1 MSTTDIINTGG
12 ALSFVYDPWVTR
24 IGPDTG
30 ESPSEGDE
38 QEELRAVRV
47 VQSAGGSRLDY
58 AEHVWKLDALM
69 QDREQPA
76 SFRRVVE
83 VLFPDTDDTRI
94 HWGDYTSES
103 ESVQQNTETLSATSQ
118 LRAYHFGN
126 PNEGYP
132 VYDPIS
138 DAEVVIEA
146 DIAFNPTVDGD
157 THTNMSSETRTGLNS
172 RLFIHPE
179 AAYTAAG
186 KTYHSLTIAEWTVR
200 SAVLAVCELLNELE
214 PYIDNPTD
222 TELAVLASAPLLR
235 DVKLP
240 LGWYLPQCLDRL
252 LIPFGFNW
260 YVDYDTLPGNP
271 KIVVFE
277 IGAGDEKELL
287 MQAPGETLDL
297 NASNVNQYSVNRSIG
312 DSFNKVRVL
321 GDYEEYEVTLP
332 LMPGWPAA
340 DDSFGADDLDKTDTA
355 SDYVGNELAWRQWV
369 ANEAGDID
377 EARSFGALSFA
388 VPDLSGLFTRYIPHR
403 RNIYEPLTYGGGSG
417 STERRPIF
425 LEYSTD
431 AGSTWEPV
439 PEDWPVKM
447 LPDQIGILFDG
458 NKPPAD
464 LVDAGT
470 SARVRITGTV
480 RGDKKI
486 EGVAARQTYA
496 ANRQTYTLLVDVGDK
511 FVYRQRAESG
521 TYASVLNAGSN
532 AAAEQDDTTDITTYA
547 EELRD
552 KNHHAEVEAEF
563 RLPGWHTEYKIGD
576 LITKIAGRE
585 INLDGA
591 ADGSPESR
599 YPQIVERRFEYT
611 ESGPSTVLIC
621 DRGTEATEN
630 ERPEIR
636 RPANY
641 GDPFAAEGRTSA
653 TQA

>member
-1 MSTTDIINTGG
+1 MPTTDILNTDGDL
-12 ALSFVYDPWVTR
+12 AFVYPPWITR

-30 ESPSEGDE
+30 ETPAEGDE

-47 VQSAGGSRLDY
+47 VQSAGGIRLDY
-58 AEHVWKLDALM
+58 AEHVWVLSAPM
-69 QDREQPA
+69 QDRDQPS
-76 SFRRVVE
+76 SFRRVIE
-83 VLFPDTDDTRI
+83 VLFPDTDQTRI
-94 HWGDYTSES
+94 HWGDYTSEA
-103 ESVQQNTETLSATSQ
+103 ESVSQGTETLQATSQ
-118 LRAYHFGN
+118 LRQYHFGN
-126 PNEGYP
+126 PVEGYP

-138 DAEVVIEA
+138 DDEVIVEA
-146 DIAFNPTVDGD
+146 DIPFNPTVDGV
-157 THTNMSSETRTGLNS
+157 TRTNMSSDTRTGETS
-172 RLFIHPE
+172 RWWIHPE
-179 AAYTAAG
+179 SATTSTGAAY
-186 KTYHSLTIAEWTVR
+186 HDLTVGEWTVR
-200 SAVLAVCELLNELE
+200 SAVLAVCELLNQLE

-235 DVKLP
+235 DVNLP
-240 LGWYLPQCLDRL
+240 LGWYLPKCLDRL

-260 YVDYDTLPGNP
+260 YVDYDTGSSQP
-271 KIVVFE
+271 KITVFE
-277 IGAGDEKELL
+277 QGVGDEKELL
-287 MQAPGETLDL
+287 FQAPGEAINLDET
-297 NASNVNQYSVNRSIG
+297 NVNQYAVNRGIG

-340 DDSFGADDLDKTDTA
+340 DDSKTADDLDKTDTA
-355 SDYVGNELAWRQWV
+355 SDYVGRELSWRQWV

-377 EARSFGALSFA
+377 EARSFGALSFD

-417 STERRPIF
+417 SKERRPIF
-425 LEYSTD
+425 VEYSTD

-439 PEDWPVKM
+439 PEDWPTKL

-458 NKPPAD
+458 DKPPAD

-480 RGDKKI
+480 RGDKRI
-486 EGVAARQTYA
+486 EGVAERETFA

-532 AAAEQDDTTDITTYA
+532 AAAEQDDTTDIETYA

-552 KNHHAEVEAEF
+552 KNHHAEVDAEF

-585 INLDGA
+585 INLDA
-591 ADGSPESR
+591 AGEDSPESR
-599 YPQIVERRFEYT
+599 YPQIVERRYEYT
-611 ESGPSTVLIC
+611 EAGPFTVLIC
-621 DRGTEATEN
+621 DRGTEQSEN
-630 ERPEIR
+630 ERPEIK
-636 RPANY
+636 RPQNF
-641 GDPFAAEGRTSA
+641 GDPFAPEGRTSA
-653 TQA
+653 TA